1 MLNYKNITRDDFMHF
16 FRDDQKLNELS
27 TDDRLEIFKTVLVG
41 NSDITKKLLDE
52 VLSDYCVTNIEIK
65 EVVNG

>member
-1 MLNYKNITRDDFMHF
+1 MLNFKNITRDDFMHF
-16 FRDDQKLNELS
+16 FRNNEKLNELS

-65 EVVNG
+65 EVVNA

>member
-16 FRDDQKLNELS
+16 FRNNEKLNELS

-65 EVVNG
+65 EVVNA

>member
-1 MLNYKNITRDDFMHF
+1 MLNFKNITRDDFMHF
-16 FRDDQKLNELS
+16 FRNNEKLNELS

-52 VLSDYCVTNIEIK
+52 VFIDYCVTNIEIK
-65 EVVNG
+65 EVVNA

>member
-65 EVVNG
+65 ESENA

>member
-16 FRDDQKLNELS
+16 FRDNEKLNELS

-52 VLSDYCVTNIEIK
+52 VLIDYCVTNIEIK
-65 EVVNG
+65 EVENA

>member
-16 FRDDQKLNELS
+16 FRDNQMLNELS

-52 VLSDYCVTNIEIK
+52 VLSDYCVTKLEIK
-65 EVVNG
+65 EIENA

>member
-16 FRDDQKLNELS
+16 FRDNEKLNELT

>member
-16 FRDDQKLNELS
+16 FRDNEKLNELT

-65 EVVNG
+65 EVENA

>member
-16 FRDDQKLNELS
+16 FRDNEKLNELT

-52 VLSDYCVTNIEIK
+52 VLSDYCVTKLEIK
-65 EVVNG
+65 EIVNG

>member
-1 MLNYKNITRDDFMHF
+1 MHF
-16 FRDDQKLNELS
+16 FRNNEKLNELS

>member
-1 MLNYKNITRDDFMHF
+1 MLNYKNITRNDFMHF
-16 FRDDQKLNELS
+16 FRNNEKLNELS

-52 VLSDYCVTNIEIK
+52 VLIDYCVTNIEIK